1 MGIPV
6 PYRVATR
13 PELESLLLQLTL
25 SLHLSPARTSKRP
38 PCLHLPD
45 LLIDYRPQWRQQST
59 LPHHGRAW
67 HDDQHRLITKNGTRI
82 IVCDAPDKA
91 LFRPSTSARN
101 SF

>member
-91 LFRPSTSARN
+91 LFRPSTSRGK
-101 SF
+101 